1 MKGEPGSAAAG
12 PDARGGGASVRLF
25 VVLILIGAAV
35 SVVLGVYGRV
45 HTPTGRAIT
54 TFGFATLVEMKVALS
69 SAALALGVVQV
80 VTALRMYGRLG
91 HGPVSRTVS
100 TVHRISGVSAV
111 ALSLPVA
118 FHCLWSL
125 GFGDYSIRVLVHS
138 LAGCAFYGVFLT
150 KMLSL
155 HTRRMPAWALPVLG
169 GLLFTVLVAAW
180 LTSALWFLTAG
191 TPDYPGTT

>member
-1 MKGEPGSAAAG
+1 MKGEPGSAAAR
-12 PDARGGGASVRLF
+12 PDARGRAASVRLF
-25 VVLILIGAAV
+25 VVFILIGAAV

-91 HGPVSRTVS
+91 HAPVSRTVS
-100 TVHRISGVSAV
+100 TVHRVSGVTAV

-138 LAGCAFYGVFLT
+138 LAGCAFYGVFVT

-155 HTRRMPAWALPVLG
+155 HTRRTPAWALPVLG